1 MTKRIPTSIEP
12 AAGPR
17 QPAAAPSKKSAE
29 AAPKK
34 TAKRIS
40 KPAAPVKPDASRPKK
55 DQLIALLQS
64 PAGTTIDAMTTQ
76 TGWQAH
82 TVRAV
87 ISAVLRKKLGLTV
100 VCERTELGHLYKI
113 AKPA

>member
-1 MTKRIPTSIEP
+1 MTKKTPTSIEP
-12 AAGPR
+12 AASQR
-17 QPAAAPSKKSAE
+17 KPAAAPSKKSAE
-29 AAPKK
+29 VAPKK

-40 KPAAPVKPDASRPKK
+40 KPAWPVKPDTSLPKK

-64 PAGTTIDAMTTQ
+64 PAGTTIAAMTHQ

-87 ISAVLRKKLGLTV
+87 ISAALRKKLGLTV
-100 VCERTELGHLYKI
+100 VCERTEQGHLYKI